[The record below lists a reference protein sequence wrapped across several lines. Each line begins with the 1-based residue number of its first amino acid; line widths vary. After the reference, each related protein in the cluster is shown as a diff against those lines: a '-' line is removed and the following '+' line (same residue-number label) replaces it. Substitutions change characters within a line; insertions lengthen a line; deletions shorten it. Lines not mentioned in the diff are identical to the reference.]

1 MKTIAFIGAGN
12 MGGAIVRGACK
23 ALDPGEVVVYEPNA
37 AAAQALAAETGCCV
51 ARDGAEAARSAE
63 YVMLCVKPQVL
74 PGVLRALLPAL
85 KAGAEAGEHRVLV
98 SIAAGIQLAAL
109 EEILAEGAVRL
120 PTVRIMPNTPAAI
133 GRGIFLIAPD
143 PSVSDEECAG
153 LERALACC
161 GLLERVTEGQL
172 DMGSAISGCGPA
184 FVYLFIEALAD
195 GGVQIGLPRD
205 KAQTW
210 AAQMVAGS
218 AEMVLQSGKHPGQL
232 KDAVCSPG
240 GTTIAGVAELEKRAF
255 RAAAA
260 QAVVAAYEKNGKL
273 AKG

>member
-1 MKTIAFIGAGN
+1 MKYIAFIGAGN

-23 ALDPGEVVVYEPNA
+23 ALDPSEVVIYEPNQA
-37 AAAQALAAETGCCV
+37 AAAALSAETGCCV
-51 ARDGAEAARSAE
+51 AASGSEAVRQAK
-63 YVMLCVKPQVL
+63 YVMLCVKPQVFHS
-74 PGVLRALLPAL
+74 VVEDLLPAL
-85 KAGAEAGEHRVLV
+85 KEGSQAGEERVVV
-98 SIAAGIQLAAL
+98 SIAAGVTIGTIKELLASAGL
-109 EEILAEGAVRL
+109 DL
-120 PTVRIMPNTPAAI
+120 PVVRIMPNTPAAI
-133 GRGIFLIAPD
+133 GEGVLLMAPD
-143 PSVSDEECAG
+143 GVISDGDYAG
-153 LERALACC
+153 LEKALACC
-161 GLLERVTEGQL
+161 GLLERTTEGYL

-210 AAQMVAGS
+210 AAKMVAGA
-218 AEMVLQSGKHPGQL
+218 AEMVLQSGSHPGAL

-255 RAAAA
+255 RSAAA

-273 AKG
+273 GK